1 MRGVKNLKG
10 FRDFLPEEAKKRNL
24 VKNRLIEIFELW
36 GYEPIE
42 SPTLEPLELFEG
54 EIGEDERLFYKFED
68 YGKRKV
74 ALRYDQTVP
83 TVRIIGQYLN
93 ELIFPFK
100 RYQIQTVFRAEKPQ
114 KGRYREF
121 LQADIDIFGVSS
133 PIADAEVI
141 AVGLDVFKQLGFKNF
156 KAKINN
162 RDLLTGIPYKALSS
176 IDNLAKIG
184 EEGVIADMVTRGFS
198 KKVAMNYLS
207 KTKKMK
213 PDKKLEN
220 VFRYLKNAGFGEENY
235 EFSPDIIR
243 SFSYS
248 EGIIWE
254 IVSKDY
260 GKGALSLA
268 GGERYDG
275 MVKRITGKDIP
286 ATGMSFGFDR
296 MIEAMDE
303 ANITLTQDKK
313 KVFVS
318 VFNSDLFEKS
328 MKVSLSFRK
337 AGIESFTYPDSET
350 KLDKQIKYADQKKYA
365 FVAIIGPDEEKEGKI
380 ALKNLL
386 TGEQESLS
394 IEDAIKKIKSSSLPR

>member
-1 MRGVKNLKG
+1 MKGVKNLKG
-10 FRDFLPEEAKKRNL
+10 FRDFLPEEAEKRNL
-24 VKNRLIEIFELW
+24 LKNKLTDIFELW

-54 EIGEDERLFYKFED
+54 EIGEDEKLFYKFED
-68 YGKRKV
+68 FGKRKV

-83 TVRIIGQYLN
+83 TVRIVGQYSNKLV
-93 ELIFPFK
+93 FPFK

-133 PIADAEVI
+133 PIADAEAI

-162 RDLLTGIPYKALSS
+162 RDLLAGIPYKALSS
-176 IDNLAKIG
+176 IDNLTKIG
-184 EEGVIADMVTRGFS
+184 EEGVISDMIKRGFS
-198 KKVAMNYLS
+198 KNESENYLS
-207 KTKKMK
+207 KIKKLR
-213 PDKKLEN
+213 PDKKLES
-220 VFRYLKNAGFGEENY
+220 VFKYLKGAGYSEKNY

-254 IVSKDY
+254 IVSEDY
-260 GKGALSLA
+260 GKGVLSLA

-275 MVKRITGKDIP
+275 MVKRIAGKDIP

-296 MIEAMDE
+296 MIEAMDD
-303 ANITLTQDKK
+303 ADIALTKDKK
-313 KVFVS
+313 SVLVS
-318 VFNSDLFEKS
+318 VFNSDFFEKS
-328 MKVSLSFRK
+328 LEVSLSFRT
-337 AGIESFTYPDSET
+337 AGIKSFTYPDSEI

-365 FVAIIGPDEEKEGKI
+365 FAVIIGPDEVKAGKI
-380 ALKNLL
+380 ALKNLFS
-386 TGEQESLS
+386 GEQEKLS
-394 IEDAIKKIKSSSLPR
+394 VEDAIKKIKSTSLSR